1 MSRTLV
7 ASLGLALVG
16 LASGCDDRPSAPSPP
31 ARPPSTARDVATFS
45 QIMLIYR
52 FPDGRTPPRSREEAL
67 ALARDLLRR
76 ARGGESFDALLREH
90 TDDRGDDGKPFN
102 GGSYTIGRTAG
113 AVLQVVRDTVF
124 RLEPGEVHRAPLDT
138 DLAVLVVRRDM

>member
-1 MSRTLV
+1 MLRPVV
-7 ASLGLALVG
+7 AVLGLVLLG

-31 ARPPSTARDVATFS
+31 TRPPSTARDVATFS

-52 FPDGRTPPRSREEAL
+52 FPDGRTPPRSREEAM
-67 ALARDLLRR
+67 ALAQDLVRR
-76 ARGGESFDALLREH
+76 ARAGESFDALLREH

-102 GGSYTIGRTAG
+102 SGSYTIGRTRG
-113 AVLQVVRDTVF
+113 AVLQAVRDAVF
-124 RLEPGEVHRAPLDT
+124 SLEPGEIHRTPVDT